1 MIPFLKGLV
10 DLLVFAS
17 TTILLGILLSL
28 LTME

>member
-1 MIPFLKGLV
+1 MIPFLKSLV

-17 TTILLGILLSL
+17 TTILLCILLSL